1 MHIRSFPKSKNFY
14 IFIFLGLKLYISASY
29 EIYFVFQKYIFTFV
43 KSQTTK
49 NQRVMESNEN
59 KTDKYA
65 AYRDENGRWTKGNE
79 AHRLTAEEARK
90 GGQVTGTDRIKRLF
104 EMFDAKPLT
113 AAEAVRLD
121 AWLLT
126 KSKDELL
133 SILKDD
139 RQPIVVQ
146 ARAQYLLDR
155 KTTFD
160 ATERMYDRAFGK
172 PTQRQEIQTN
182 EAPPVIVNYVDGGKD
197 NNTENDGE

>member
-1 MHIRSFPKSKNFY
+1 M
-14 IFIFLGLKLYISASY
+14 
-29 EIYFVFQKYIFTFV
+29 

-65 AYRDENGRWTKGNE
+65 AYRDEKGRWKVGGTPNPLSVE
-79 AHRLTAEEARK
+79 QARK

-133 SILKDD
+133 AMLKDD

-197 NNTENDGE
+197 NNIENDGE

>member
-1 MHIRSFPKSKNFY
+1 MSELQDNDKPK
-14 IFIFLGLKLYISASY
+14 
-29 EIYFVFQKYIFTFV
+29 
-43 KSQTTK
+43 
-49 NQRVMESNEN
+49 
-59 KTDKYA
+59 
-65 AYRDENGRWTKGNE
+65 RDERGRWLPGQCG
-79 AHRLTAEEARK
+79 HVLTEEQQRK
-90 GGQVTGTDRIKRLF
+90 GGQVTGEDRIAKLF
-104 EMFDAKPLT
+104 KMFDAKPLT

-133 SILKDD
+133 AMLKDD

-182 EAPPVIVNYVDGGKD
+182 EAPPVLVNYVDGGKD
-197 NNTENDGE
+197 NNTENNGE

>member
-1 MHIRSFPKSKNFY
+1 M
-14 IFIFLGLKLYISASY
+14 
-29 EIYFVFQKYIFTFV
+29 

-65 AYRDENGRWTKGNE
+65 AFRDEKGRWTNGNE
-79 AHRLTAEEARK
+79 AHRLTAEEVRK
-90 GGQVTGTDRIKRLF
+90 GGKVSGADRIKRLF

-172 PTQRQEIQTN
+172 PTLRQEIQTN

-197 NNTENDGE
+197 NNIENNDQ